1 MPPDPRPTPAA
12 IIGELLTGHPE
23 AASLLAQAS
32 HCRALAACSAACA
45 RSRSAAVQAARLA
58 CEQLRH
64 RLRPRGGHSVHFV
77 VGSLLVVVLGAG
89 LATLD
94 VIELSGPLEAR
105 PVPLALAATAVWLT
119 GAWLATTAIRRQ
131 HWAAVAG
138 LGVLAV
144 TLGLL
149 LVALHGF
156 GPDPGWPTSGHDLGS
171 TILAALTGT
180 FILVL
185 AVGAT
190 ALMIHME
197 PASLLMAR
205 WRWHRA
211 QAAYHAAAETERAD
225 AEAAAIAGQAW
236 LGLVRARVAAVAADD
251 ESLAQ
256 ATVDLAT
263 VLIESSRPKLPPPL

>member
-1 MPPDPRPTPAA
+1 
-12 IIGELLTGHPE
+12 
-23 AASLLAQAS
+23 
-32 HCRALAACSAACA
+32 
-45 RSRSAAVQAARLA
+45 
-58 CEQLRH
+58 
-64 RLRPRGGHSVHFV
+64 
-77 VGSLLVVVLGAG
+77 VGSLLVAVLGAG

-94 VIELSGPLEAR
+94 VIELGGPLEAR

-119 GAWLATTAIRRQ
+119 GAWLAATAIRRQ

-156 GPDPGWPTSGHDLGS
+156 GPDQGWPASGHDLGS

-211 QAAYHAAAETERAD
+211 QAAYQAAAETERAD
-225 AEAAAIAGQAW
+225 TEAAAIARHAW
-236 LGLVRARVAAVAADD
+236 LGLVRARVAVVAAAD
-251 ESLAQ
+251 ESLAR